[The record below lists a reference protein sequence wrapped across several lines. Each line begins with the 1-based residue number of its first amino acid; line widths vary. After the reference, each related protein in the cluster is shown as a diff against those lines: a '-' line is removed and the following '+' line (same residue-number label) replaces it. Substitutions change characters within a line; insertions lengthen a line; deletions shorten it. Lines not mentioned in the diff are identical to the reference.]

1 MSNET
6 TQPPKRPATPVD
18 WATIHSRLDQ
28 TSRLLEQKATPAE
41 KKAILRDRAAL
52 LAQEPQAAQAE
63 GQQLEI
69 VEFLLAYERYAI
81 ESEWVQ
87 EIYPLK
93 EITSLPGTPP
103 FILGIINVRGQI
115 LSVVDMKA
123 FFGLPGKGLTN
134 FNKVIILSHDDME
147 FGLLADE
154 VLGVHYL
161 SRREIQAPLPTLTG
175 VRADYLK
182 GVTLDRLVVLDAVRL
197 LTDPKMKISQSMD

>member
-6 TQPPKRPATPVD
+6 TQPTKPSTPVD
-18 WATIHSRLDQ
+18 WASIHSRLEQ
-28 TSRLLEQKATPAE
+28 TTRLLEQKTTPAE
-41 KKAILRDRAAL
+41 KKVILRDRARL
-52 LAQEPQAAQAE
+52 LAQEPKAAQTE
-63 GQQLEI
+63 GEQLEI
-69 VEFLLAYERYAI
+69 VEFLLAYEHYAI
-81 ESEWVQ
+81 ESEWVR

-93 EITSLPGTPP
+93 DITTLPGTPP

-115 LSVVDMKA
+115 VSVVDMKA

-147 FGLLADE
+147 FGLLTDE
-154 VLGVHYL
+154 VLGVRYL
-161 SRREIQAPLPTLTG
+161 PHSEIQAPLPTLTG

>member
-6 TQPPKRPATPVD
+6 TPPTKRPSTPVD
-18 WATIHSRLDQ
+18 WASIHSRLEQ
-28 TSRLLEQKATPAE
+28 TTRLLEQKSTLAE
-41 KKAILRDRAAL
+41 KNAVLRDRARL
-52 LAQEPQAAQAE
+52 LAQEPKAQTE
-63 GQQLEI
+63 GEQLEI

-81 ESEWVQ
+81 ESEWVR

-93 EITSLPGTPP
+93 EITTLPGTPP

-115 LSVVDMKA
+115 ISVVDMKA

-147 FGLLADE
+147 FGLLTDE
-154 VLGVHYL
+154 VLGVRFL
-161 SRREIQAPLPTLTG
+161 PRSEIQAPLPTLTG